1 MKKRGFLNRISI
13 GKRFTKLIKK
23 ENRFIMK
30 LKFDNDLHIHSKLSL
45 CSDDPL
51 QTCERI
57 LKYAAENNLS
67 TICVTDHFWDDNVPC
82 DSEWYRIQNYAHIAS
97 SKPLPQSEGNIKFLF
112 GCETEMDKNFNIAI
126 AKETFNKFDFVVIPP
141 THFHM
146 TGLTIDEDI
155 KTPMQI
161 ADFWVKKL
169 NALLDKDLPFY
180 KIGIAHLTCQLIA
193 NPREKYLETISLLN
207 EADLESVFK
216 KAAAKGVGIEL
227 NSCDMNYSANE
238 KEIILRP
245 YMIAKRMGC
254 KFYFGSDAHHPDELD
269 AAKGIFERAID
280 DLKLEEGDGFT
291 LKRG

>member
-1 MKKRGFLNRISI
+1 MAAKPRW
-13 GKRFTKLIKK
+13 IK
-23 ENRFIMK
+23 
-30 LKFDNDLHIHSKLSL
+30 
-45 CSDDPL
+45 
-51 QTCERI
+51 
-57 LKYAAENNLS
+57 
-67 TICVTDHFWDDNVPC
+67 
-82 DSEWYRIQNYAHIAS
+82 
-97 SKPLPQSEGNIKFLF
+97 
-112 GCETEMDKNFNIAI
+112 AI